1 MHCEKYFFQ
10 SISCISRKFN
20 CVNYRKT
27 YIYTFC
33 SLLWNLKTLKIDFQN
48 FLVREKVFYR
58 ICFHAWL
65 ILLLSITSAKI
76 KRKMQLNR
84 LQTANIKLFF
94 QKQPSS
100 GVLRK
105 RCSENM
111 RQIYRRTPMPR
122 CDFNKVTRQRV
133 NINSNFSDW
142 YKILLGVPQG
152 SILGSRSP
160 FIEHFQK

>member
-1 MHCEKYFFQ
+1 M
-10 SISCISRKFN
+10 
-20 CVNYRKT
+20 
-27 YIYTFC
+27 
-33 SLLWNLKTLKIDFQN
+33 KTLKINFQN
-48 FLVREKVFYR
+48 FHVRERVFYR
-58 ICFHAWL
+58 ICFHASL
-65 ILLLSITSAKI
+65 ILLLSITSAKTR
-76 KRKMQLNR
+76 RKMQLNR